1 MRMSPQLQQIAQKQL
16 IARVKSVQIL
26 DWPYHFRRGE
36 PDIYL
41 VATVIDDNNNT
52 PFTLKLDSFPK
63 IRQDELLPIDSQFGV
78 QMYRTAGHI
87 PAYLDIRI
95 LVARSKEGIRQ
106 AGEAM
111 TSIESNPTFKSAIA
125 TLSTMVA
132 GPIGVLASQADRII
146 GIIGAILKLQKDS
159 KLCYYVA
166 TISRDFDNLAVGQQ
180 IEYKNRYVSLSYKIE
195 AGTSKEIVI

>member
-1 MRMSPQLQQIAQKQL
+1 MKMSPQLQRIAQKQL
-16 IARVKSVQIL
+16 MARLKSVQIL
-26 DWPYHFRRGE
+26 DWPYRIRRGE

-41 VATVIDDNNNT
+41 IATVIDDNNNA

-63 IRQDELLPIDSQFGV
+63 LRQEELLPIDSQFGV
-78 QMYRTAGHI
+78 QMYRTAGNI

-95 LVARSKEGIRQ
+95 LVARSNEGIRQ

-111 TSIESNPTFKSAIA
+111 TSIESNPTFKSAVA
-125 TLSTMVA
+125 TLSTLIA
-132 GPIGVLASQADRII
+132 GPVGIIASQADRII
-146 GIIGAILKLQKDS
+146 GIIGAILKLKKDS

-180 IEYKNRYVSLSYKIE
+180 IEYENRYVALSYKIE